1 MHEMSIA
8 LSIIELAEEEIK
20 KAGAKKVNEIELEI
34 GTLSGVEIEALEFA
48 MEVAVINTCLE
59 GAKVNISQVQAVA
72 KCNNC
77 GHTFETVNF
86 FPLCPEC
93 SKYDNTLIK
102 GKEMRVK
109 SLLVDD

>member
-8 LSIIELAEEEIK
+8 LSIIELVEAEVK

-34 GTLSGVEIEALEFA
+34 GTLSGVQIEALEFA
-48 MEVAVINTCLE
+48 MDAAVINTCLE
-59 GAKVNISQVQAVA
+59 GAKLNISQVQATA

-77 GHTFETVNF
+77 GHTFGTDNY

-93 SKYDNTLIK
+93 EKYDNSMIK